1 MISIKRRRVVA
12 GIGAA
17 VAAAMSG
24 FGARAAMGPNDK
36 FDFLIK
42 GGKCSI
48 RARACA
54 PSATSACATA

>member
-24 FGARAAMGPNDK
+24 FGQPLLYEAGDLLVVL
-36 FDFLIK
+36 DE
-42 GGKCSI
+42 
-48 RARACA
+48 
-54 PSATSACATA
+54 